1 MGFLDKILAPTPT
14 LPRFA
19 GEGVKGRAAEFP
31 PLRSGG
37 GLGWGQVLTTA
48 LTLLA
53 STALAGPLSYDLKPA
68 AIAPGTYVFEGT
80 REHFTRTNGGNI
92 LNPAFIVTGDGVVV
106 IQTGPSR
113 RFGEEMRAAIRTVS
127 AQPIRK
133 VFVSNLHPDYW
144 LGNQAFADVPIAAL
158 PGTIQGIRDEGKGIT
173 ENMYRLVGDW
183 MRGTEMVVPSEPVYG
198 STVVYG
204 SHRLRLIPLE
214 GHTPADLAILD
225 ETTGVLFAG
234 GVVFCDRTPTT
245 PHADI
250 AGWLKA
256 LDALDALDGV
266 RTLVPNH
273 GRIRT
278 DKACIAQTRD
288 WLTWLDR
295 TLRDAVEAGMDMTE
309 ALNLPIP
316 ERFAGLGVLREEYQ
330 RSVAHLWPKIEQAAL
345 PRVN

>member
-1 MGFLDKILAPTPT
+1 MRRLAS
-14 LPRFA
+14 
-19 GEGVKGRAAEFP
+19 GAA
-31 PLRSGG
+31 L
-37 GLGWGQVLTTA
+37 A
-48 LTLLA
+48 LLLA
-53 STALAGPLSYDLKPA
+53 LPAAAAPFTYTLKPTR
-68 AIAPGTYVFEGT
+68 IAEDTYVFEGT
-80 REHFTRTNGGNI
+80 REHFTRANGGNI
-92 LNPAFIVTGDGVVV
+92 LNPGFIVTADGVIVF
-106 IQTGPSR
+106 QTGPSR
-113 RFGEEMRAAIRTVS
+113 RFGEAMRAAISAVT

-158 PGTIQGIRDEGKGIT
+158 PGTIDGIRQEGKGIT
-173 ENMYRLVGDW
+173 ENMYRLLGDW
-183 MRGTEMVVPSEPVYG
+183 MRGTEMVAPAEPVYG

-214 GHTPADLAILD
+214 GHTAADLAVLD

-245 PHADI
+245 PHADV
-250 AGWLKA
+250 AKWLA
-256 LDALDALDGV
+256 ELDALDALEV

-273 GRIRT
+273 GRVRT

-295 TLRDAVEAGMDMTE
+295 TLRDAVEAGLDMTE
-309 ALNLPIP
+309 ALELPIP
-316 ERFAGLGVLREEYQ
+316 ERFASLSVLREEYR